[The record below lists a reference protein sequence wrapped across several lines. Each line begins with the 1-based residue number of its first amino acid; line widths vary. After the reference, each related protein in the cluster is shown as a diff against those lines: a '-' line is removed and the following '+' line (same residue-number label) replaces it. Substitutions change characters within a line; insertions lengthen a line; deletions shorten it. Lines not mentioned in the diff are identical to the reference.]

1 MIIKI
6 GKLCSNSA
14 SVSIFNKELFWK
26 LNSWN
31 SNKFTWFIRDMLE
44 PLIIFTGYFV
54 AYLKSWWE
62 LSSAYRLIFVI
73 VVYSYFEKGCRK
85 KCARDNPER

>member
-1 MIIKI
+1 
-6 GKLCSNSA
+6 
-14 SVSIFNKELFWK
+14 
-26 LNSWN
+26 
-31 SNKFTWFIRDMLE
+31 MLE
-44 PLIIFTGYFV
+44 PLIILSGYFV

>member
-1 MIIKI
+1 
-6 GKLCSNSA
+6 
-14 SVSIFNKELFWK
+14 
-26 LNSWN
+26 
-31 SNKFTWFIRDMLE
+31 MLA

-85 KCARDNPER
+85 NVHATIPKGNMRYDQFTVPDTVAVAPTFVTFL

>member
-1 MIIKI
+1 
-6 GKLCSNSA
+6 
-14 SVSIFNKELFWK
+14 
-26 LNSWN
+26 
-31 SNKFTWFIRDMLE
+31 MLE

-62 LSSAYRLIFVI
+62 LSSAYRLIFGI

-85 KCARDNPER
+85 NVHATIPKGNTGYDQFTVPDTVAFAPTFVTFL

>member
-1 MIIKI
+1 MIINI

-14 SVSIFNKELFWK
+14 SVNILLTELFWK

-31 SNKFTWFIRDMLE
+31 INKFTWFNRDMLE
-44 PLIIFTGYFV
+44 PNIIITGYFV

-62 LSSAYRLIFVI
+62 LSSAYR
-73 VVYSYFEKGCRK
+73 
-85 KCARDNPER
+85 